1 MRSFFNPYNPVM
13 EFLSKIF
20 DLIILNVLFILG
32 CIPLVTIGTSIS
44 ALSHITLKIVKGED
58 PYIWSGFW
66 KSFRQNFKQG
76 TLIWGIFLLIF
87 MFLKTDFSIIRL
99 RPLPFFAIIRI
110 FLWIICTITL
120 SMFLYIFPI
129 ISHFV
134 CTTKQAF
141 KNALFM
147 TFGYFP
153 YTILLLIIPVFILF
167 ICSISQKI
175 FASIIVICCICG
187 CSFLS
192 LLYSVILNHI
202 FKKYDS

>member
-1 MRSFFNPYNPVM
+1 MSNLFNPYNPIM

-20 DLIILNVLFILG
+20 DLIILNLLFILS
-32 CIPLVTIGTSIS
+32 CIPLITVGASIS

-76 TLIWGIFLLIF
+76 TLLWFFSILIFIFLK
-87 MFLKTDFSIIRL
+87 MDFSIINSQ
-99 RPLPFFAIIRI
+99 AIPAFMVIRI
-110 FLWIICTITL
+110 FLWIICIIAL

-134 CTTKQAF
+134 CTTKQAL

-153 YTILLLIIPVFILF
+153 YTMLLLVITGLILF
-167 ICSISQKI
+167 LCSISQKY
-175 FASIIVICCICG
+175 
-187 CSFLS
+187 LR
-192 LLYSVILNHI
+192 
-202 FKKYDS
+202 

>member
-1 MRSFFNPYNPVM
+1 MSNLFNPYNPIM

-20 DLIILNVLFILG
+20 DLIILNLLFILS
-32 CIPLVTIGTSIS
+32 CIPLITVGASIS

-76 TLIWGIFLLIF
+76 TLLWFFSILIFIFLK
-87 MFLKTDFSIIRL
+87 MDFSIINSQ
-99 RPLPFFAIIRI
+99 AIPAFMVIRI
-110 FLWIICTITL
+110 FLWIIYIIAL

-134 CTTKQAF
+134 CTTKQAL

-153 YTILLLIIPVFILF
+153 YTMLLLVITGLILF
-167 ICSISQKI
+167 LCSISQKI
-175 FASIIVICCICG
+175 FALIIVINCICG

-192 LLYSVILNHI
+192 LLYSLIFNHI
-202 FKKYDS
+202 FKKYEP